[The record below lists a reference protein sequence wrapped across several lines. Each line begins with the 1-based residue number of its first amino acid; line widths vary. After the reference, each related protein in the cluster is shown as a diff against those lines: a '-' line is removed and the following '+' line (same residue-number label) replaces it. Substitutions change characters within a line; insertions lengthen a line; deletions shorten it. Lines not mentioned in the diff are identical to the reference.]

1 MEGQCC
7 IPHPDELL
15 RSSIILHRKTDWI
28 EPGWDFEAEQMFC
41 VTLTIQGVNSKAL
54 SHIYVNKL

>member
-7 IPHPDELL
+7 IPHTDKLL
-15 RSSIILHRKTDWI
+15 RSSIIVHRETDWF
-28 EPGWDFEAEQMFC
+28 EPGCEFEAEQMFC
-41 VTLTIQGVNSKAL
+41 VILTVQGVNSKAL